1 MMSRKLATPGFLKI
15 KFFWNKGYEVIIYIN
30 DNRNKVLSLDSN
42 YIIDAVMRQKF
53 GDSSI
58 SIT

>member
-1 MMSRKLATPGFLKI
+1 MMSPKLATPGFLKI
-15 KFFWNKGYEVIIYIN
+15 KFFWNKGYEVIIYVN
-30 DNRNKVLSLDSN
+30 DNRNKVLSRDSN

-58 SIT
+58 SVT